1 MKNNEYNSNISNLT
15 NNEYNTNNNLPKNT
29 KVNNNL
35 YKNKSWNN
43 KVKKHLKQLKT
54 VSQEINRGIP
64 HNNSTIKNLTTS
76 GFFSGHGSC
85 GGEYGCEMEKVKAY
99 QGLVCALKKRKHS
112 FKYSDNLI
120 KKVENKTEN
129 HAKKIKMH
137 KNSYNSCP
145 AQGGK
150 KTMKKKST
158 KKTVKK
164 TTTKKK
170 STTKK

>member
-1 MKNNEYNSNISNLT
+1 
-15 NNEYNTNNNLPKNT
+15 
-29 KVNNNL
+29 
-35 YKNKSWNN
+35 
-43 KVKKHLKQLKT
+43 
-54 VSQEINRGIP
+54 
-64 HNNSTIKNLTTS
+64 
-76 GFFSGHGSC
+76 
-85 GGEYGCEMEKVKAY
+85 MEKVKAY